1 MTDFEKIKTALFEGG
16 FREDKHFECAE
27 WKTRKDIFL
36 QTEGMDL
43 DINFEFDDKGN
54 LISIS

>member
-16 FREDKHFECAE
+16 FREDNHFECTE
-27 WKTRKDIFL
+27 WEDGKDIFL
-36 QTEGMDL
+36 QTEGMEH

>member
-1 MTDFEKIKTALFEGG
+1 MTDFEKIKTALLEGG
-16 FREDKHFECAE
+16 FREDKHFGCAE
-27 WKTRKDIFL
+27 WESGKDIFL
-36 QTEGMDL
+36 QTKGMDH

>member
-27 WKTRKDIFL
+27 WKTVKGIFL
-36 QTEGMDL
+36 QIEGMDH